1 MRTEGQILQKLKQ
14 AQFRHLKRVLQKKF
28 SGVEGVWPEGEVAKV
43 KDDFREF
50 VEGGD
55 LPAIASKFPDVAALL
70 WVLGDPEDEREAFP
84 ENCLVGKMGGVPL
97 WAASEEEAKIA
108 RELIGRVVEEATRP
122 KPEPNKVVVIEPY
135 KLSPSILE
143 TYDAPPP
150 PQPLP
155 TRPPEAVVEEDPDT
169 VGPEIGE
176 EFFVPEAPAP
186 APLVERTE
194 KKGFFQ
200 RLFG

>member
-1 MRTEGQILQKLKQ
+1 MQ
-14 AQFRHLKRVLQKKF
+14 
-28 SGVEGVWPEGEVAKV
+28 EVAKV
-43 KDDFREF
+43 KEDFREF
-50 VEGGD
+50 VDSGD

-135 KLSPSILE
+135 KLTPSILE
-143 TYDAPPP
+143 TPDATPP
-150 PQPLP
+150 PQLP
-155 TRPPEAVVEEDPDT
+155 PAAPPEAVVEDDPDT
-169 VGPEIGE
+169 AEPEIEE
-176 EFFVPEAPAP
+176 EFFVPEAS